1 MIDHV
6 RRLADQYWEFLL
18 ASDPILCASQGRP
31 VESLPTVSPDEAERR
46 AQFAREILDRCAGI
60 DASGDDAE
68 TLAFI
73 AHLAQEDILRERH
86 YWLTPTATPYSLA
99 SLSFYGST
107 IFQPFRFDT
116 AADAERYLALVGD
129 LAGVVR
135 SVRDKLRGQA
145 GRGIRI
151 PRPALPATR
160 KTVAELHGSLSRS
173 VRLDDDHL
181 VALSP
186 AKRSELR
193 EAVARLVE
201 AEVEPAFDE
210 LLGVLDDSGYGA
222 AAPEQVGWAQY
233 PDGEQ
238 AYRAFVGQQTTIDA
252 APEDVHQLGLDQCAE
267 LAERMREVRAAIGF
281 TGSEAEFHERLAG
294 EPRLF
299 ARTPAEVEARYRQ
312 HLARLEPLLPDWF
325 TILPRAPYGVARLDP
340 ELEPG
345 LTFGFYEQPR
355 ADQPVGRYRY
365 NGSDL
370 DKRSLLGAATLI
382 YHELAPGHHFQI
394 ARQAENDALPPVRR
408 EVAEF
413 TAFVEGWAEYAAG
426 LGWEMGLY
434 DDPWDAYGRLAH
446 ERFMAQRLVVD
457 SGLNLATMTLEQA
470 HTFMRAN
477 TVESDTQ
484 IGSELLRYATD
495 LPGQALTYRTGHL
508 EFTAQRAAAQ
518 SRTGAAF
525 DVRAFHEA
533 ILSGGALPFPALRQR
548 LEREQAAPATPE
560 PSSDRPG

>member
-1 MIDHV
+1 VIDDV

-18 ASDPILCASQGRP
+18 VSDPIQCARQGRP
-31 VESLPTVSPDEAERR
+31 VESLPTASRDEAERR
-46 AQFAREILDRCAGI
+46 AQFARAILGRSVGISAAG
-60 DASGDDAE
+60 GDAE
-68 TLAFI
+68 TLMFI
-73 AHLAQEDILRERH
+73 AHLAQEEILRERH

-107 IFQPFRFDT
+107 VFQPFRFDT
-116 AADAERYLALVGD
+116 TADPERYMSLARD
-129 LAGVVR
+129 LADVVR
-135 SVRDKLRGQA
+135 SMSDKLRGQA
-145 GRGIRI
+145 DRGIRI
-151 PRPALPATR
+151 PRPALPGARETIVGLR
-160 KTVAELHGSLSRS
+160 ASLSP
-173 VRLDDDHL
+173 RLQVSDDRL
-181 VALSP
+181 AALGP
-186 AKRSELR
+186 ATRSELR
-193 EAVARLVE
+193 ESVARFVE
-201 AEVEPAFDE
+201 VDLEPAFDE
-210 LLGVLDDSGYGA
+210 LIGVLDDPGYRA
-222 AAPEQVGWAQY
+222 AAPGQVGWARY

-252 APEDVHQLGLDQCAE
+252 APEDLHQLGLNQCTE
-267 LAERMREVRAAIGF
+267 LAERMHEVRASLGF
-281 TGSEAEFHERLAG
+281 TGSEAEFHDRLAS

-299 ARTPAEVEARYRQ
+299 ARTPAEVEARYLS

-325 TILPRAPYGVARLDP
+325 TILPRAPYGVARVDP
-340 ELEPG
+340 ELEAG
-345 LTFGFYEQPR
+345 LTYGFYEQPR

-365 NGSDL
+365 NGSNL

-434 DDPWDAYGRLAH
+434 DDPWDAYGHLAH

-457 SGLNLATMTLEQA
+457 TGLNLASMTLEQA

-477 TVESDTQ
+477 TTESDAQ

-495 LPGQALTYRTGHL
+495 LPGQALTYRIGHM

-548 LEREQAAPATPE
+548 LEREQASPTTPE
-560 PSSDRPG
+560 PGSE